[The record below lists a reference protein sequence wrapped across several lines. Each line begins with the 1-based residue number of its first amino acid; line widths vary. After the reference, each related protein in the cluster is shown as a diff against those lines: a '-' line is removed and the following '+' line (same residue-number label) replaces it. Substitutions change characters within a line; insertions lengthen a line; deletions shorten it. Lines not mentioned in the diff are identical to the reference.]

1 MLKNVNKKQ
10 TKILHNNLPLLAI
23 LVVAGCV
30 YFAHKFQSSAF
41 TQNSVVNGIGNSC
54 TFVNETCEFL
64 IREDIAIAH
73 FSTPPVPEESITV
86 SLSLPQGIVIESA
99 WIEGMNMYM
108 GKIPVLLEAQANG
121 KWSGWFMLGS
131 CSEPVMRW
139 QLRLN
144 IEGVEQPHYL
154 YFVTQQ

>member
-1 MLKNVNKKQ
+1 MLINHNSKRSKF
-10 TKILHNNLPLLAI
+10 LHSQLPLLAI
-23 LVVAGCV
+23 VVVTVCV
-30 YFAHKFQSSAF
+30 FLAHKFQQTAF
-41 TQNSVVNGIGNSC
+41 DETNVSNGIGNSC

-64 IREDIAIAH
+64 IGNDVAIAH
-73 FSTPPVPEESITV
+73 FSEKPVAEESVTITFSIPPNYEV
-86 SLSLPQGIVIESA
+86 ESA
-99 WIEGMNMYM
+99 WIEGVNMYM
-108 GKIPVLLEAQANG
+108 GKIPVLLEQGPKG

-144 IEGVEQPHYL
+144 IASEESPAYL

>member
-1 MLKNVNKKQ
+1 
-10 TKILHNNLPLLAI
+10 
-23 LVVAGCV
+23 
-30 YFAHKFQSSAF
+30 
-41 TQNSVVNGIGNSC
+41 
-54 TFVNETCEFL
+54 
-64 IREDIAIAH
+64 
-73 FSTPPVPEESITV
+73 
-86 SLSLPQGIVIESA
+86 
-99 WIEGMNMYM
+99 MYM

-154 YFVTQQ
+154 YFVTQ